1 MIQIDCTST
10 NLSDISSVEDVLED
24 AYSGKLFILVD
35 DENREN
41 EGDLVVLAEKLKPKH
56 VTSMVR
62 YGTGIVFLAMTAPH
76 MSRLGLEFMK
86 KSNVNEKLIPHTAFT
101 TSIDARYG
109 ITTGVSSYDRTHTIL
124 TAINEKSTQNDI
136 ITPGHVFPIIANDGG
151 VLARNGHTEAS
162 VEIAK
167 LVGFS
172 HTAVGCELVNDD
184 GSMMRLP
191 QLLKF
196 AKQHKIK
203 LTTIDRLI
211 KYVKKLQS
219 YTS

>member
-1 MIQIDCTST
+1 MVQATYASMS
-10 NLSDISSVEDVLED
+10 LPGISSVEDVLED
-24 AYSGKLFILVD
+24 ARSGKLFILVD

-41 EGDLVVLAEKLKPKH
+41 E
-56 VTSMVR
+56 R
-62 YGTGIVFLAMTAPH
+62 YGTGIVFLAMTKLH
-76 MSRLGLEFMK
+76 MNKLNLEFMK
-86 KSNVNEKLIPHTAFT
+86 RSNVDEKLTPHTAFT

-109 ITTGVSSYDRTHTIL
+109 ITTGVSAHDRTHTIL
-124 TAINEKSTQNDI
+124 TAIDEKSTKDDI

-172 HTAVGCELVNDD
+172 HAAVGCELVNDD

-196 AKQHKIK
+196 AEQHKIK
-203 LTTIDRLI
+203 LTTIDKLI
-211 KYVKKLQS
+211 SYVKKLN
-219 YTS
+219 

>member
-1 MIQIDCTST
+1 MVQATYASMS
-10 NLSDISSVEDVLED
+10 LPGISSVEDVLED
-24 AYSGKLFILVD
+24 ARSVKLFILVD

-41 EGDLVVLAEKLKPKH
+41 EGDLLVLAEKVKPEH
-56 VTSMVR
+56 MAFMVR
-62 YGTGIVFLAMTAPH
+62 YGTGIVFLAMTKLH
-76 MSRLGLEFMK
+76 MNKLNLEFMK
-86 KSNVNEKLIPHTAFT
+86 RSNVDEKLTPHTAFT

-109 ITTGVSSYDRTHTIL
+109 ITTGVSAHDRTHTIL
-124 TAINEKSTQNDI
+124 TAIDEKSTKDDI

-162 VEIAK
+162 VEIAN

-172 HTAVGCELVNDD
+172 HAAVGCELVNDD

-196 AKQHKIK
+196 AEQHKIK
-203 LTTIDRLI
+203 LTTIDKLI
-211 KYVKKLQS
+211 SYVKKLN
-219 YTS
+219 